1 MIRHVKCSPNAQTV
15 MGPIFCIAYGAQFYV
30 ILLTA
35 ERKPQTINEE
45 LNVSIVS
52 YNINGTKD
60 IDDSIDYLI
69 SINNIVCQQ
78 EHLLC
83 TSSVNFLNQSKDL
96 FHFVVSAGRTRGHP
110 SSGLACMVNKRLSHL
125 SPVQ

>member
-1 MIRHVKCSPNAQTV
+1 MN
-15 MGPIFCIAYGAQFYV
+15 
-30 ILLTA
+30 
-35 ERKPQTINEE
+35 E

-69 SINNIVCQQ
+69 SINYIMCLQ

-110 SSGLACMVNKRLSHL
+110 SIGLACMVNKRLSHL